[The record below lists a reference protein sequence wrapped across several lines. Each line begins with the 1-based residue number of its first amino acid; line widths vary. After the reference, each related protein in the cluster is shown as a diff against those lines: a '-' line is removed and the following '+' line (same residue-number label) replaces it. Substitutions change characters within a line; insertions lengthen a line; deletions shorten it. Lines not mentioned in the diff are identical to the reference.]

1 MSNDLEFTAHLYGKG
16 QFHHSI
22 DSRQLPDGFVKY
34 HKANFAQ
41 YFAIPEEKFRGCKVL
56 ETGCGPGKHAV
67 VLALLGADVTAMD
80 LSPDNIQKSEKI
92 KEFYGL
98 KNLKFIQHDLMHPLR
113 LEGEFFDLISAH
125 NWLQHAQSPS
135 VVLGNLIPALK
146 KGGKIYLSL
155 YHGGTFRFFISQI
168 ARSVLKRDYYDL
180 MRDLVKFHF
189 PAGLKEFNNPD
200 DIYM

>member
-1 MSNDLEFTAHLYGKG
+1 MNNLEFTSGLYGRG
-16 QFHHSI
+16 QFVHSI
-22 DSRQLPDGFVKY
+22 DNMDLPAGFIKY
-34 HKANFAQ
+34 HKANFSK
-41 YFAIPEEKFRGCKVL
+41 YFCISEDQFSSLKML

-67 VLALLGADVTAMD
+67 VLSLLGADVTAFD
-80 LSPDNIQKSEKI
+80 LSVDNIQKSEKI

-168 ARSVLKRDYYDL
+168 ARSVLKR
-180 MRDLVKFHF
+180 
-189 PAGLKEFNNPD
+189 
-200 DIYM
+200 